1 MARALVRTGCPAEGK
16 AAPGRQDPATH
27 RSPRGRLGLT
37 PPRIGEEP
45 KKAGRSPLFRI
56 ARRCRDGL
64 PGRCPLPFFAGLH
77 RQAARKRVLL
87 GTSVSVRVDL
97 GGRRIIKKK
106 TTSFNK

>member
-64 PGRCPLPFFAGLH
+64 LGRCTLAFFDALP
-77 RQAARKRVLL
+77 RQAEAALLVDFQPLYLSCTDARRCGKDGVL
-87 GTSVSVRVDL
+87 
-97 GGRRIIKKK
+97 
-106 TTSFNK
+106 

>member
-64 PGRCPLPFFAGLH
+64 LGRCTLAFFDGLPLQPD
-77 RQAARKRVLL
+77 AALLLVYHTLQLAYVTFLKLL
-87 GTSVSVRVDL
+87 GYLIDL
-97 GGRRIIKKK
+97 
-106 TTSFNK
+106 TV